1 MDSNIKDIIL
11 ETIKDAELVL
21 VGIGE
26 EFGEIADKLEESW
39 EYSVFVQK
47 TGGEGRFQWMV
58 PFLEEIYARNNRSD
72 RVKAAYKV
80 LEGLLQGKNY
90 FIVSTRIDDC
100 IYDTELEKEKI
111 VTPCGGYRF
120 WQCADGCEHTV
131 YKRNGQLLKK
141 INDYLEGKGNL
152 EEIEVPLCSTC
163 GKQMIH
169 NNIKAQN
176 YVEEGYLE
184 EWNNYRRWLQGTVN
198 RKLCVLELGV
208 GMKYPSVIRWP
219 FEKMIFFNQKSTL
232 FRVHSKLYQLT
243 EEIKDRGYK
252 IEEKP
257 IDFLINRF
265 V

>member
-1 MDSNIKDIIL
+1 MDSNVKDIIL

-47 TGGEGRFQWMV
+47 TGGERRFQWMV
-58 PFLEEIYARNNRSD
+58 PFLEEIHTRKNRSD

-100 IYDTELEKEKI
+100 IYDTELEKEKV

-120 WQCADGCEHTV
+120 WQCADGCEHTA
-131 YKRNGQLLKK
+131 YKRDGQLLKK
-141 INDYLEGKGNL
+141 ISDYLEGKGNL
-152 EEIEVPLCSTC
+152 EEIEVPLCPAC

-184 EWNNYRRWLQGTVN
+184 AWNNYRRWLQGTVN